1 MASHNFEE
9 GLMKTSMVPERS
21 DVAKDWHA
29 RGFTCG
35 LWIDHAARTWNGMLN
50 ETEELFMVL
59 SGKLELE
66 VEGNRIQP
74 EVGEE
79 VLIPAQAHHTIKNI
93 GGRTAR
99 WLYGQKLQKNLHND
113 PL

>member
-1 MASHNFEE
+1 MSSPNMDKSLMEASAI
-9 GLMKTSMVPERS
+9 PERS
-21 DVAKDWHA
+21 EVAEDWHA

-35 LWIDHAARTWNGMLN
+35 LWIDHAARTWSGALN
-50 ETEELFMVL
+50 ETEELLMVL

-66 VEGNRIQP
+66 IEGNCIQP

-79 VLIPAQAHHTIKNI
+79 VLIPAKTQHTIKNI

-99 WLYGQKLQKNLHND
+99 WLYGHKLHNGHS

>member
-1 MASHNFEE
+1 MASHNLEE
-9 GLMKTSMVPERS
+9 GLMKTVMVPERS
-21 DVAKDWHA
+21 EVAKDWHA

-59 SGKLELE
+59 AGKLELE
-66 VEGNRIQP
+66 VQGNRIQP
-74 EVGEE
+74 EIGEE
-79 VLIPAQAHHTIKNI
+79 VLIPAGAQHTIKNV

-99 WLYGQKLQKNLHND
+99 WLYGQKL
-113 PL
+113 